1 MTTIGHDDLFD
12 TDFLMEIN
20 KLINKYPNASIF
32 QTQSK
37 YINEAEKKLEM

>member
-12 TDFLMEIN
+12 TGFNKIN

-32 QTQSK
+32 QTQSNILISWK
-37 YINEAEKKLEM
+37 RN